1 MAFNELVTPKGDITL
16 LDRTGGRIHLEMEHE
31 EDIPADLSGLAIW
44 FEIGSVSVPMT
55 TEGVG
60 KYVDITPE
68 MIDTIIDEGSS
79 RFAVINKTADPDEV
93 YWEGYLFIR
102 TVD

>member
-1 MAFNELVTPKGDITL
+1 
-16 LDRTGGRIHLEMEHE
+16 
-31 EDIPADLSGLAIW
+31 
-44 FEIGSVSVPMT
+44 MT